1 MFGILIIP
9 EPTQPQL
16 RCQAIV
22 LELERLRKISE
33 NIVQDHQ
40 DRSWA
45 NWTMSSLMKSIFNR
59 HCSNLLPLA
68 VGNWLPWGCWTE
80 MLSFEWAASA
90 NFRKRLGPPKSF
102 VGPAWRKKTT
112 KASLEPWPCLWS
124 FSRYWFQFEKAWNL
138 GKPWLLAFGWRHAP
152 RLNLLHLW
160 SLTIWFSNRFQLTHR
175 KVSQN
180 LVGPKSLGVVQQFR
194 ESELWSHDVSCYVL
208 KDFVPK
214 TFATSAHLDS
224 MQNWIMTAGALLKLK
239 GKLMEMQNDETW
251 EIRVRGSRGFQY
263 CFSGVSAGCIFVFG
277 MYRFGTSLGCTDPKA
292 RVVIRFGE
300 VPLGFACLRIMHPAQ
315 CVQNCCQMFLRPHE
329 TCPISLVFFLIH
341 QGELSEHGTGTP
353 FFALSWPWKV
363 SSSTFLVLRKPVPLP
378 LAFSTSRTPNCSLI
392 ALRDCDILTDMP
404 G

>member
-138 GKPWLLAFGWRHAP
+138 GKPWLLAFGFDHMI
-152 RLNLLHLW
+152 LQ
-160 SLTIWFSNRFQLTHR
+160 S
-175 KVSQN
+175 VSTD
-180 LVGPKSLGVVQQFR
+180 PKSLA
-194 ESELWSHDVSCYVL
+194 ELGGTKKPRSG
-208 KDFVPK
+208 
-214 TFATSAHLDS
+214 SA
-224 MQNWIMTAGALLKLK
+224 
-239 GKLMEMQNDETW
+239 
-251 EIRVRGSRGFQY
+251 V
-263 CFSGVSAGCIFVFG
+263 SGV
-277 MYRFGTSLGCTDPKA
+277 GTLEPR
-292 RVVIRFGE
+292 RV
-300 VPLGFACLRIMHPAQ
+300 LLCLEG
-315 CVQNCCQMFLRPHE
+315 L
-329 TCPISLVFFLIH
+329 CP
-341 QGELSEHGTGTP
+341 
-353 FFALSWPWKV
+353 
-363 SSSTFLVLRKPVPLP
+363 
-378 LAFSTSRTPNCSLI
+378 
-392 ALRDCDILTDMP
+392 
-404 G
+404 